1 MVRPNTNAITVEV
14 HERACTFTSAS
25 AITCVAPGQALP
37 KSLTLPVDIGA
48 TGIIK
53 SAGGLAYNT
62 GTGRGTVAQNR
73 AVTCNGTNWVQV
85 DTPANVF

>member
-1 MVRPNTNAITVEV
+1 MTM
-14 HERACTFTSAS
+14 
-25 AITCVAPGQALP
+25 
-37 KSLTLPVDIGA
+37 TLPVDIGA

-62 GTGRGTVAQNR
+62 GAGRGTVAQNR